1 MSFAWATKRSGTTYS
16 GQSRKV
22 DKKPWRQ
29 EEDAALLRLVAEHG
43 ILAKWTTIASRLGSR
58 TGKQCRERYLNHLNP
73 DIKRTA
79 WTDEEDNLIMTLHQ
93 KLGNH
98 WCQYTDSLRG
108 RTD

>member
-29 EEDAALLRLVAEHG
+29 EEDTALLRLVAEHG
-43 ILAKWTTIASRLGSR
+43 
-58 TGKQCRERYLNHLNP
+58 KQCRERFLNHLNP
-73 DIKRTA
+73 DIKKTA
-79 WTDEEDNLIMTLHQ
+79 WTDDEDALIMKLHE